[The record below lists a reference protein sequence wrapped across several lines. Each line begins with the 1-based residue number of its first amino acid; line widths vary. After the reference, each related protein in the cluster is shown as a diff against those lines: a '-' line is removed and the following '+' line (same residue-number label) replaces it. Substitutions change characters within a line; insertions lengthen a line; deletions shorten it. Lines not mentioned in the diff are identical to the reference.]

1 MLGQHR
7 GLWFH
12 TIGQRKGLGP
22 HLQSV
27 VHDGPW
33 YVAAKE
39 ADTNTLYV
47 TNDLT
52 VVERPR
58 IEFRVH
64 KVNWVGGMEPD
75 ELMEPGGVIMDLK
88 LRHGPSLSRGTVRKI
103 EVTSVIA
110 KIPDGLHQ
118 NKISGGSGDGEIE
131 SETESILIVI
141 LDKRDK
147 GIAPG
152 QFAAFYRGSECL
164 GAGVIADI
172 AVDEIY
178 RTQEHLSAIKTKS
191 KSVNSRLD
199 AVQEKRD

>member
-1 MLGQHR
+1 M
-7 GLWFH
+7 
-12 TIGQRKGLGP
+12 
-22 HLQSV
+22 
-27 VHDGPW
+27 
-33 YVAAKE
+33 AAKE

-47 TNDLT
+47 TNDLS
-52 VVERPR
+52 VIDRPR

-75 ELMEPGGVIMDLK
+75 ELTEQGSVRMDLK
-88 LRHGPSLSRGTVRKI
+88 LRHGPSLLRGTVRKI
-103 EVTSVIA
+103 LVPATIV

-118 NKISGGSGDGEIE
+118 NNISGGSDEGVIE
-131 SETESILIVI
+131 LASILIVI

-152 QFAAFYRGSECL
+152 QFAAFYRGSECM

-178 RTQEHLSAIKTKS
+178 RTEKHVSVIKTKS
-191 KSVNSRLD
+191 KSVNSRQD
-199 AVQEKRD
+199 AIKEKRAQSDSA